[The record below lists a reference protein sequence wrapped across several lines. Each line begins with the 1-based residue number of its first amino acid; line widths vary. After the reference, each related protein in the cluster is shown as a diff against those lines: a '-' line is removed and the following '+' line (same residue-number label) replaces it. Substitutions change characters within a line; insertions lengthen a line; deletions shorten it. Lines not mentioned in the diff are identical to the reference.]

1 MGNAI
6 AQGSAGTLSIRRRM
20 ASLVYEALLLFGML
34 LLPGMVGAVVF
45 AVTGKHNDAILPVLT
60 FVLYGAYFVWFW
72 CGRGQTLPM
81 QTWHIYLVTAKGG
94 HKPSVARAIARYV
107 AGYGWVAPAA
117 ALVVTN
123 HWNLKQSLVAFVV
136 GLIAYA
142 LLALLHPERQF
153 WHDVLSGT
161 RLVNSS
167 IQPKR

>member
-1 MGNAI
+1 
-6 AQGSAGTLSIRRRM
+6 
-20 ASLVYEALLLFGML
+20 
-34 LLPGMVGAVVF
+34 
-45 AVTGKHNDAILPVLT
+45 
-60 FVLYGAYFVWFW
+60 
-72 CGRGQTLPM
+72 
-81 QTWHIYLVTAKGG
+81 
-94 HKPSVARAIARYV
+94 
-107 AGYGWVAPAA
+107 
-117 ALVVTN
+117 VVTN